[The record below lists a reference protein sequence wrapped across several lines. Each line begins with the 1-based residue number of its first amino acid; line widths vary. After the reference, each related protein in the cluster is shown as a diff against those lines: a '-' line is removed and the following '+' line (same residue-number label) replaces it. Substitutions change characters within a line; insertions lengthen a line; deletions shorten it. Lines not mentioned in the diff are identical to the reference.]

1 MSGIAHR
8 SDNVGMWWQDYVPP
22 PSTTR
27 ANRVARNI
35 IPPRTGWE
43 PPREFPNLATAD
55 ILGLDVET
63 KDLQLLERGP
73 GAVRGA
79 ANLVGISIAT
89 RDRAWYFPIRHEY
102 AGEPAYPLPRER
114 VLAWLNEV
122 LERPVPIVGANL
134 LYDLEAL
141 RAEGVRMPSGP
152 LFDVQ
157 YAQPLLDENARSYSL
172 DTLAAKHLGRGKE
185 TSLLY
190 QWCAESFG
198 GEPTGAQRK
207 NIWRSPSSLVGPYA
221 EADAQLPLRIL
232 DAQRPLLEEQALT
245 DLFRLECDLI
255 PVLLD
260 MRFRGVRVDVQKAE
274 ATIRWLREQA
284 AEHQAKLRGV
294 DVWSAESVARA
305 FDAAGVEYVRTEA
318 GNPSFT
324 KQWLEACEHPI
335 AKQVLGVRAYEKAA
349 NPFVES
355 YILGAV
361 HNGRVHCQFHPL
373 RSDDYGTVSGR
384 LSSSNPNLQN
394 IPARDPTL
402 GPMLRSLFIPEEG
415 CLWRRADYSQ
425 IEYRLLAHDAVGRT
439 LEEKRNAEAM
449 RARYQADATTDFH
462 SATEEMVR
470 EHTGVELGRKAAKN
484 LNFGLVYGMGKD
496 KTTRSL
502 GVSPDLGTRL
512 YDAYFAAMPA
522 VKHTYRSAQRLA
534 ERRGYIKTILGRR
547 RRFELVEGGTKY
559 GEQRD
564 GTHKALNARLQGS
577 AADVMKKAMVD
588 CHKAGVFAATGVPH
602 LTVHD
607 ELDWS
612 DPRTKESAEAFA
624 EAERIMTQ
632 CIPLRVPL
640 MVDVSVGANW
650 GECK

>member
-1 MSGIAHR
+1 VSGIAHR
-8 SDNVGMWWQDYVPP
+8 ADNVGMWWQDYIAPP
-22 PSTTR
+22 TTVR
-27 ANRVARNI
+27 ADRVARNI
-35 IPPRTGWE
+35 TPPHTGWV
-43 PPREFPNLATAD
+43 PPREFPNLSSAD

-79 ANLVGISIAT
+79 AHLVGISIAT
-89 RDRAWYFPIRHEY
+89 RERAWYFPLRHEY
-102 AGEPAYPLPRER
+102 AGEPEYPLARER
-114 VLAWLNEV
+114 VLAWLSDT
-122 LERPVPIVGANL
+122 LARPVPIVGANL

-141 RAEGVRMPSGP
+141 RAEGVRMPSGQ

-207 NIWRSPSSLVGPYA
+207 NIWRAPSSLVGLYA

-232 DAQRPLLEEQALT
+232 DAQRPLLEEQGLT

-260 MRFRGVRVDVQKAE
+260 MRFRGVRVDMPKAE
-274 ATIRWLREQA
+274 ATVRWLREQA
-284 AEHQAKLRGV
+284 AAHQARLRGI

-305 FDAAGVEYVRTEA
+305 FDAAGVEYARTAA

-324 KQWLEACEHPI
+324 KQWLEACEHPT

-394 IPARDPTL
+394 IPSRDPVL

-415 CLWRRADYSQ
+415 CVWRRADYSQ
-425 IEYRLLAHDAVGRT
+425 IEYRLLVNDAIGKTPEAR
-439 LEEKRNAEAM
+439 RNAEAM
-449 RARYQADATTDFH
+449 RERYRQDPTTDYH
-462 SATEEMVR
+462 AATVDMVR
-470 EHTGVELGRKAAKN
+470 EETAVELGRGAAKN
-484 LNFGLVYGMGKD
+484 LNFGLVYGMGKE

-502 GVSPDLGTRL
+502 GVSPDLGRRL
-512 YDAYFAAMPA
+512 YEAYFTAMPA
-522 VKHTYRSAQRLA
+522 VKDTYRSAQRLA

-588 CHKAGVFAATGVPH
+588 CHKAGVFAATGIPH

-612 DPRTKESAEAFA
+612 DPQTKESAEAFR
-624 EAERIMTQ
+624 EAERIMVE
-632 CIPLRVPL
+632 CIPLKIPL
-640 MVDVSVGANW
+640 MIDVSVGANW
-650 GECK
+650 GDCK

>member
-1 MSGIAHR
+1 MTRFDS
-8 SDNVGMWWQDYVPP
+8 VGLWWQDYPAARTSTAREPRAVRTVPVPP
-22 PSTTR
+22 
-27 ANRVARNI
+27 
-35 IPPRTGWE
+35 TGWT
-43 PPREFPNLATAD
+43 PPREFPNLSTAAV
-55 ILGLDVET
+55 IGLDTET
-63 KDLQLLERGP
+63 KDLQLLDRGP

-79 ANLVGISIAT
+79 AHAVGVSVAT
-89 RDRAWYFPIRHEY
+89 EDRAWYFPLRHEY
-102 AGEPAYPLPRER
+102 PQEPAPFLSPQA
-114 VLAWLNEV
+114 VFSWLNE
-122 LERPVPIVGANL
+122 LLARPVAVVGANL
-134 LYDLEAL
+134 LYDLEVL
-141 RAEGVRMPSGP
+141 RAEGVRMPAGP

-157 YAQPLLDENARSYSL
+157 YAEPLLDENARSYSL
-172 DTLAAKHLGRGKE
+172 DTLATKYLGRGKE

-190 QWCAESFG
+190 QWCADSFG
-198 GEPTGAQRK
+198 GNATGEQRK
-207 NIWRSPSSLVGPYA
+207 NIWRAPSSLVGPYA
-221 EADAQLPLRIL
+221 EADAVLPLRIMN
-232 DAQRPLLEEQALT
+232 AQRPLLAQDNLT
-245 DLFRLECDLI
+245 DLLQLECDLI
-255 PVLLD
+255 PLLLD

-274 ATIRWLREQA
+274 QVARWLREQA
-284 AEHQAKLRGV
+284 AVAQKELGKV
-294 DVWSAESVARA
+294 DVWSADSIARA
-305 FDAAGVEYVRTEA
+305 FDKAGVEYLRTQA

-324 KQWLEACEHPI
+324 KQWLEACPHPL
-335 AKQVLGVRAYEKAA
+335 ARSVLSVRTYEKAA

-361 HNGRVHCQFHPL
+361 HEGRVHCQFHPL

-394 IPARDPTL
+394 IPSRDPVL

-425 IEYRLLAHDAVGRT
+425 IEYRLLANDAIGKT
-439 LEEKRNAEAM
+439 PEAKRNAEAM
-449 RARYQADATTDFH
+449 RERYRMDATTDFH
-462 SATEEMVR
+462 AATEEMVR

-512 YDAYFAAMPA
+512 YDAYFVAMPA
-522 VKHTYRSAQRLA
+522 VKDTYKSAQRLA
-534 ERRGYIKTILGRR
+534 ERRGYIKTVLGRR
-547 RRFELVEGGTKY
+547 RRFNLTEGQGRY

-588 CHKAGVFAATGVPH
+588 CYKSGVFDATGVPH
-602 LTVHD
+602 ITVHD

-612 DPRTKESAEAFA
+612 DPQTKESAEAFR
-624 EAERIMTQ
+624 EADRILTE
-632 CIPLRVPL
+632 CVPLRVPL
-640 MVDVSVGANW
+640 MVDISVGANW

>member
-1 MSGIAHR
+1 MSGR
-8 SDNVGMWWQDYVPP
+8 SDSVGLWWQDYAPP
-22 PSTTR
+22 PSVKATATKVTR
-27 ANRVARNI
+27 IVT
-35 IPPRTGWE
+35 PPTTGWE
-43 PPREFPNLATAD
+43 PPKEFPNLSSARV
-55 ILGLDVET
+55 IGLDTET
-63 KDLQLLERGP
+63 KDLELLDRGP

-79 ANLVGISIAT
+79 AHAVGVSIAT
-89 RDRAWYFPIRHEY
+89 EDRAWYFPLRHEY
-102 AGEPAYPLPRER
+102 PEEPAPPLAPQA
-114 VLAWLNEV
+114 VFAWLNEV
-122 LERPVPIVGANL
+122 LSRPVPVVGANL
-134 LYDLEAL
+134 LYDLEVL
-141 RAEGVRMPSGP
+141 RAEGVRMPAGP
-152 LFDVQ
+152 LFDIQ
-157 YAQPLLDENARSYSL
+157 YAEPLLDENARSYSL
-172 DTLAAKHLGRGKE
+172 DTLASKYLGRGKE

-190 QWCAESFG
+190 QWCADSFG

-221 EADAQLPLRIL
+221 EADAVLPLRIL
-232 DAQRPLLEEQALT
+232 NAQRPLLAQENLT
-245 DLFRLECDLI
+245 DLLKLECDLI
-255 PVLLD
+255 PLLLD

-274 ATIRWLREQA
+274 QVARWLRERA
-284 AEHQAKLRGV
+284 AISQKELGEV
-294 DVWSAESVARA
+294 DVWSADSIARA
-305 FDAAGVEYVRTEA
+305 FDKAGVEYLRTAA

-324 KQWLEACEHPI
+324 KQWLEACDHPY
-335 AKQVLGVRAYEKAA
+335 ARRVLEVRTYEKAA

-394 IPARDPTL
+394 IPSRDPTL

-425 IEYRLLAHDAVGRT
+425 IEYRLLANDAIGKT
-439 LEEKRNAEAM
+439 PEAKRNAEAM
-449 RARYQADATTDFH
+449 RERYRMDATTDFH
-462 SATEEMVR
+462 MATEEMVR
-470 EHTGVELGRKAAKN
+470 EHTGVDLGRKAAKN

-502 GVSPDLGTRL
+502 GVSPDLGVRL
-512 YDAYFAAMPA
+512 YEAYFAAMPA
-522 VKHTYRSAQRLA
+522 VKDTYKSAQRLA
-534 ERRGYIKTILGRR
+534 DRRGYIKTVLGRR
-547 RRFELVEGGTKY
+547 RRFALAEGGTKY
-559 GEQRD
+559 GEQRE

-577 AADVMKKAMVD
+577 AADVVKKAMVE
-588 CHKAGVFAATGVPH
+588 CYKAGVFDVTGVPH
-602 LTVHD
+602 VTVHD

-612 DPRTKESAEAFA
+612 DPQTKESAEAFR
-624 EAERIMTQ
+624 EAERIMVE